1 MTEQDEKIKKI
12 SISNT
17 KKEMLDA
24 YNSLVEQLQKKK
36 ESELSPEE
44 WKEEK
49 KNKEIMKAIDSL
61 SSESVVQ
68 GIGDLK
74 AEIGNLL
81 TRISDKLEEEVN
93 KYIKVKEGIGIKE
106 KEFQEIYEIEKN
118 AQTLAALI
126 ESHAQKREEFENEM
140 RDRQE
145 AFAHEMKQSREEW
158 EKEKKLHEL
167 RIKEF
172 DEAEQKR
179 RQREKEEF
187 EYSFKRQQQIEKD
200 KFEDEKAKL
209 KKEMQINKETLEQQ
223 LAERETKIAEKE
235 GELIDLHN
243 KVNSFPKELE
253 LAVNKAIKET
263 TEKCN
268 LERKNKEEFQKKIF
282 EGECNVL
289 NTKIESL
296 EKRVE
301 EQNEQ
306 IIRISQQ
313 LEEAYQKIQNIA
325 VKTISISDIKSS
337 QQLIAEQVKKQS
349 QEQ

>member
-12 SISNT
+12 AMSNT

-24 YNSLVEQLQKKK
+24 YSALVKQLQKKK
-36 ESELSPEE
+36 ESDLAPEV

-49 KNKEIMKAIDSL
+49 KSKEIMKAIDSL
-61 SSESVVQ
+61 SSQGVVK

-74 AEIGNLL
+74 TEIGNLL

-106 KEFQEIYEIEKN
+106 KELQEIYEIEKN
-118 AQTLAALI
+118 AQTLIALI
-126 ESHAQKREEFENEM
+126 EAHTQKREEFENEM
-140 RDRQE
+140 KDRKE
-145 AFAHEMKQSREEW
+145 AFDHEIKQSREEW
-158 EKEKKLHEL
+158 EREKKLYE
-167 RIKEF
+167 IQAKEF
-172 DEAEQKR
+172 EEAEKKR

-187 EYSFKRQQQIEKD
+187 EYSFKRQQQAEKD

-209 KKEMQINKETLEQQ
+209 KKEMQINKETLEKQ
-223 LAERETKIAEKE
+223 LAEREAKIAEKE
-235 GELIDLHN
+235 EELIDMHN

-263 TEKCN
+263 TEKYN
-268 LERKNKEEFQKKIF
+268 SERKNAEEFQKKIF
-282 EGECNVL
+282 EGERNVL

-296 EKRVE
+296 EKREE
-301 EQNEQ
+301 EQNKQ

-313 LEEAYQKIQNIA
+313 LEEAYQKVQNIA
-325 VKTISISDIKSS
+325 VKSVSDRFS
-337 QQLIAEQVKKQS
+337 QQSLSEQTKKQF
-349 QEQ
+349 QEK